1 MISLMSSNGMSVR
14 GFQGLVEDEERGLAV
29 GKLGGGGSLYHK
41 DIYILYMFLKKLKR
55 ILKASKV
62 WAVNFTII
70 KMTLSKLKIL

>member
-1 MISLMSSNGMSVR
+1 M
-14 GFQGLVEDEERGLAV
+14 V
-29 GKLGGGGSLYHK
+29 GVGVFNHK